1 MLPNASGEQ
10 SMKCFLPLHALAAAV
25 LCFATAQAHAEDAP
39 YQIKIWSS
47 VLFNTEGTPADIR
60 IEKEAEYPV
69 KFLDAVKAKIAAA
82 HIDAPTQ
89 DGQAARYRTGIRLV
103 YTVTPSAQGA
113 SVTLDEFALSPLPL
127 REYYAPY
134 PRSLA
139 GENGWQGNLKVVC
152 KVSAEGMCSTV
163 DVTGVNGP
171 APEAARKYAK
181 DSMAKWKFEP
191 QTLNDTA
198 IESEFTFVMSL
209 KTDTHVIKD
218 PRRR

>member
-1 MLPNASGEQ
+1 
-10 SMKCFLPLHALAAAV
+10 MKSSLPLYALSALLLSSASASV
-25 LCFATAQAHAEDAP
+25 YAEDAP
-39 YQIKIWSS
+39 YQIKVWSS
-47 VLFNTEGTPADIR
+47 VLFNTEGNAADIR

-69 KFLDAVKAKIAAA
+69 KFLEAVKAKISAA
-82 HIDAPTQ
+82 HIDAPMQ
-89 DGQAARYRTGIRLV
+89 NGQAARYRTGIRLV

-113 SVTLDEFALSPLPL
+113 TVTLDEFALSPLPL

-139 GENGWQGNLKVVC
+139 GSNGWQGNLRVVC
-152 KVSAEGMCSTV
+152 KVSTEGLCATV
-163 DVTGVNGP
+163 DVTGENGP

-191 QTLNDTA
+191 QSLNDTA
-198 IESEFTFVMSL
+198 IEGEYAFTMSL
-209 KTDTHVIKD
+209 KSDPHVIKD